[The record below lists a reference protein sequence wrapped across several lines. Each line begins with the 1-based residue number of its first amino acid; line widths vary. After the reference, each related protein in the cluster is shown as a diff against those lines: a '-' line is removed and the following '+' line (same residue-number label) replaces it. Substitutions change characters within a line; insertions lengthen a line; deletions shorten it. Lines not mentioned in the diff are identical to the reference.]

1 MSSTLF
7 LVFVPFT
14 IVYLALMGISIVF
27 LHMGMSVL
35 VVGKK
40 YGRLRNSPLGL
51 LSLLFSAVAIAFISY
66 AYFEWVWIF

>member
-1 MSSTLF
+1 MSSTLI

-14 IVYLALMGISIVF
+14 IIYLALMGISIVF

-40 YGRLRNSPLGL
+40 YG
-51 LSLLFSAVAIAFISY
+51 
-66 AYFEWVWIF
+66 